1 MDEQVQ
7 MLGNMSLKFDGKDS
21 IDLDTLMS
29 SLSGAA
35 KAYKATL
42 SATYV
47 DQGVEIGLNVKA
59 FAPGS
64 VEVLL
69 ESVVSAAPVIAPM
82 LPNVISSTKTF
93 LEIVKLKKEL
103 KGKTPRSVELE
114 GQTTK
119 ITNHDGE
126 IHYHDS
132 TVFNVYLNN
141 PQIDAG
147 LTSMFTALK
156 GSDRPAVSFGTA
168 QERVQID
175 ESDYEAM
182 NTAVVDELA
191 EAEYQKIESIVEEQ
205 LLLKS
210 PDFIGDAKW
219 DFYFDKKVIH
229 ATIDDNTFMDSVR
242 KGEIKLFA
250 GVKIPVRMKI
260 EVFLN
265 EKLETVKKKYTILE
279 VTGGL
284 IDSSDDSTQLVLE
297 AFNEGKNDVADE

>member
-7 MLGNMSLKFDGKDS
+7 MLGDISLKYEGKNS

-42 SATYV
+42 SATYA
-47 DQGVEIGLNVKA
+47 DQGAEIGLNVKA

-64 VEVLL
+64 VEVML
-69 ESVVSAAPVIAPM
+69 ESVVNAAPAIAPM

-103 KGKTPRSVELE
+103 KGEKPQSVEQK
-114 GQTTK
+114 GKTTK
-119 ITNHDGE
+119 IINHDGE
-126 IHYHDS
+126 THYHDS
-132 TVFNVYLNN
+132 TVYNLYLNN
-141 PQIDAG
+141 PVIDAG

-156 GSDRPAVSFGTA
+156 GSDRPAVSFGAA
-168 QERVQID
+168 QEHVQI
-175 ESDYEAM
+175 EECDYEAM
-182 NTAVVDELA
+182 NTSVVDELA
-191 EAEYQKIESIVEEQ
+191 EAEYRKLESTVEEQ

-219 DFYFDKKVIH
+219 DFYYDTKIIH
-229 ATIDDNTFMDSVR
+229 ATIDDETFMDSVR
-242 KGEIKLFA
+242 RGKIKLFA
-250 GVKIPVRMKI
+250 GVKIPVKMKI

-265 EKLETVKKKYTILE
+265 DKLETVKKKYTILE
-279 VTGGL
+279 VTGDL
-284 IDSSDDSTQLVLE
+284 IDSSDDSAQLVLE
-297 AFNEGKNDVADE
+297 AFNEEENDKADE